1 MTTSLVP
8 RGRPTGPTQQQA
20 NAFIGSEIAVQPGH
34 LQRTKRGNVDLDS
47 DSSNFPVSQYPQS
60 VLEDTAFA
68 DRAQVV
74 QGQNL
79 TGRAVQVQY
88 SLGEK
93 DFEFYASKQAAEEL
107 ANFERWVALQFDFKS
122 PADVDRFAKMFPEYF
137 ERRSAVLKNISDAN
151 LRYAE
156 ILLTGA
162 QSADDYNYL
171 WMCQTGRIPL
181 IEGPIWKPADW
192 FGNAEAQANMALFNP
207 LKLFATSTAITM
219 PTPYIPTAATGFFN
233 PGIPQDAAAGRAV
246 DRRMITGAYP
256 GLGAGAAPQNP
267 GLAGIPANFSLKQ
280 APGAAVVGY
289 RALLGL

>member
-1 MTTSLVP
+1 MSSLVP

-20 NAFIGSEIAVQPGH
+20 NAFIGSEIAAQPGH
-34 LQRTKRGNVDLDS
+34 LQRTQRGNIAITDDT
-47 DSSNFPVSQYPQS
+47 SNFPVSQYPHA

-68 DRAQVV
+68 ERAKVV
-74 QGQNL
+74 AGQNF
-79 TGRAVQVQY
+79 TGKEVAVQY

-93 DFEFYASKQAAEEL
+93 DFEYFASKQAAEEL

-181 IEGPIWKPADW
+181 ISGPIWKPADW
-192 FGNAEAQANMALFNP
+192 FGGAAATADMALFNP
-207 LKLFATSTAITM
+207 LKLFATANERTM

-233 PGIPQDAAAGRAV
+233 PGIPQAAGVGRLGDRFTITGSYLNARGVRQPGEDAGVPGNFNLLRPAAAGAV
-246 DRRMITGAYP
+246 
-256 GLGAGAAPQNP
+256 NP
-267 GLAGIPANFSLKQ
+267 
-280 APGAAVVGY
+280 Y
-289 RALLGL
+289 RALLGP